1 MPFGRWTEQSV
12 SDTPPKGRGRMA
24 LPKYTLLASSKYREY
39 LKASLVALIER
50 NDIYIY
56 IYINTTS
63 GLQYERNKVK
73 LL

>member
-56 IYINTTS
+56 I
-63 GLQYERNKVK
+63 
-73 LL
+73 